1 MIEMNA
7 NVKEQ
12 MKNLTRDVNTV
23 KTTLTK
29 DVTQIKS
36 MLQRI
41 TGNNSPMRSNSPGV
55 TTP

>member
-55 TTP
+55 TSP